1 MGVQDDMNAIELY
14 KCRLQQMLDKVFDEQ
29 RENLEEV
36 AARLCDCVTSGRF
49 LYIFGTGHAH
59 ILAEEMF
66 YRAGGLAAVIPI
78 LDDEL
83 MLHVSASGST
93 ILERQTGYAAKLLE
107 KYNLGSG
114 DMLIVCSNSGRNAVP
129 VEMAIEARK
138 RGAFVVALTN
148 VRHSQSC
155 TPRNALNLRLME
167 VADMV
172 LDNGGCIGDASI
184 DVGFAY
190 KVGATSTAV
199 CAAMLQ
205 AIGSRCVELAVQSHR
220 EIDVFSSSNVD
231 NGDAINERIL
241 QKYKPLID
249 KL

>member
-1 MGVQDDMNAIELY
+1 MSAIELY
-14 KCRLQQMLDKVFDEQ
+14 KCELQQILDKVFAEQ
-29 RENLEEV
+29 REKLEML
-36 AARLCDCVTSGRF
+36 AARLCDCVTSGHF

-78 LDDEL
+78 LDEAL

-93 ILERQTGYAAKLLE
+93 AQERQAGYAAKLLE
-107 KYNLGSG
+107 KYKLGPG

-129 VEMAIEARK
+129 VEMAVAARE

-148 VRHSQSC
+148 VKHSQSC
-155 TPRNALNLRLME
+155 SPRNALNLRLLE
-167 VADMV
+167 VADVV
-172 LDNGGCIGDASI
+172 LDNGGCIGDAAI
-184 DVGFAY
+184 DVGLAY

-199 CAAMLQ
+199 GAAMLQ
-205 AIGSRCVELAVQSHR
+205 AIAGRCVELAVQSR
-220 EIDVFSSSNVD
+220 RDIDVFSSSNVD

-241 QKYKPLID
+241 QKYQPLID